1 MRNLIHAQSLRDESL
16 CSQAALPCTDYRF
29 RRIPLRRILSYTQL
43 VKFLKTLVFATIL
56 LGISGVSRC
65 STARVAFAEREQSP
79 TTALIRRFTGTITRN
94 GDQFVLNDAKTHT
107 LYQLDDQAA
116 ASKFEDKKVT
126 VTGTLDAV
134 KNIIRMQS
142 IAEAAA

>member
-1 MRNLIHAQSLRDESL
+1 MN
-16 CSQAALPCTDYRF
+16 
-29 RRIPLRRILSYTQL
+29 
-43 VKFLKTLVFATIL
+43 FLKTLVFATVL
-56 LGISGVSRC
+56 LGNSGVSRC
-65 STARVAFAEREQSP
+65 SAVRVAFAERAQSEN
-79 TTALIRRFTGTITRN
+79 TAHIRRFIGTIVRN

-107 LYQLDDQAA
+107 LYQLDDQTA

>member
-1 MRNLIHAQSLRDESL
+1 
-16 CSQAALPCTDYRF
+16 
-29 RRIPLRRILSYTQL
+29 
-43 VKFLKTLVFATIL
+43 VKFLKTLVFAAIL
-56 LGISGVSRC
+56 LGTLAGSRC
-65 STARVAFAEREQSP
+65 PSVGVAFAERAQSETSP
-79 TTALIRRFTGTITRN
+79 HIRRFTGTIIRN

-107 LYQLDDQAA
+107 LYQLDDQTA
-116 ASKFEDKKVT
+116 ASKFEERKVT